1 MNQPTQTIESFFTR
15 QRANEG
21 IKLPL
26 SLPDGSDT
34 DHWIRI
40 RGIDSDAF
48 KAAEAEQRRR
58 VYAASAEDD
67 KAKLAAVL
75 ADIILENTCAL
86 VIEWSFTDRP
96 CTPENIKNLLR
107 EAPQITDQ
115 IDRLASRRALFFT
128 KGSTNSTP
136 SPAPS
141 SS

>member
-1 MNQPTQTIESFFTR
+1 MSTPSQTIEAFFTR

-26 SLPDGSDT
+26 ALPDGTDT
-34 DHWIRI
+34 DHWIKI

-67 KAKLAAVL
+67 KTKLAAVL

-86 VIEWSFTDRP
+86 VIEWSFETP
-96 CTPENIKNLLR
+96 CTPENIKKLLK

-115 IDRLASRRALFFT
+115 IDRLASRRALFFS

-136 SPAPS
+136 SPAQS